1 MPFCSPNFSEFGTP
15 NLFFLGRFLV
25 FKFYKKYCR
34 GMLQEYTLFSL
45 FQNFEKYLIDHIEC
59 PIIFHDIIEESK
71 MNNFCSRSTSRKC
84 SVKVVGFISDVQ
96 LK

>member
-1 MPFCSPNFSEFGTP
+1 
-15 NLFFLGRFLV
+15 
-25 FKFYKKYCR
+25 
-34 GMLQEYTLFSL
+34 MLQEYTLFSL